1 MKADL
6 LEAQEKHDREIRRLG
21 RKALKERRNEEYL
34 KELIAT
40 GVGEK
45 LFEAISADTLESIG
59 KTYARQARKA
69 QKTAEACFLIARG
82 KRRREVTDGEN

>member
-6 LEAQEKHDREIRRLG
+6 LEAQEKHNREIRRLG
-21 RKALKERRNEEYL
+21 NRALKERRNEEYL

-40 GVGEK
+40 GVGSK
-45 LFEAISADTLESIG
+45 LLDDISADLLESIG

-69 QKTAEACFLIARG
+69 QKRADACFILARG
-82 KRRREVTDGEN
+82 KRREEMPA